1 MELELRLGIGSRLEL
16 GRVCTAAPGSG
27 LGLELGL
34 GSGIG
39 SRLELGRVC
48 TAAPGR
54 LLVGGRPWPG

>member
-1 MELELRLGIGSRLEL
+1 MELELRL
-16 GRVCTAAPGSG
+16 
-27 LGLELGL
+27 
-34 GSGIG
+34 GIG